1 MIRKASLKDIPKIND
16 LLRQVNYVH
25 YEKRKDIFKMGN
37 KYTDKEL
44 EALIQNDQRPIFV
57 LTNNQDEVLGYV
69 FCIIEQHLNNQLLT
83 DIKTLYI
90 DDFCVDEICRGQHLG
105 TELYNYVKEYAKSI
119 GCYNI
124 TLNVWSLNESAKKFY
139 EHLGL
144 IPQKIKMEDILKEA
158 VTVKK

>member
-57 LTNNQDEVLGYV
+57 LTNHQDEVLGYV

-90 DDFCVDEICRGQHLG
+90 DDFCVDETCRGQHLG
-105 TELYNYVKEYAKSI
+105 TQLYHYVKEYAKSI
-119 GCYNI
+119 DCHNI
-124 TLNVWSLNESAKKFY
+124 TLNVWTLNESAKKFY
-139 EHLGL
+139 ERLGL
-144 IPQKIKMEDILKEA
+144 IPQKIKMEEII
-158 VTVKK
+158 

>member
-1 MIRKASLKDIPKIND
+1 MVINLIRRAKLKDIPKIND

-37 KYTDKEL
+37 KYTDEEL
-44 EALIQNDQRPIFV
+44 SLLIQDDNRPIFV
-57 LTNNQDEVLGYV
+57 ITNDQDEVLGYV
-69 FCIIEQHLNNQLLT
+69 FCIIEQHLNNHLLT

-105 TELYNYVKEYAKSI
+105 SQLYQYVKEYAKSI
-119 GCYNI
+119 DCYNI
-124 TLNVWSLNESAKKFY
+124 TLNVWTLNESAKKFY

-144 IPQKIKMEDILKEA
+144 IPQKIKMEDILN
-158 VTVKK
+158 KKL

>member
-1 MIRKASLKDIPKIND
+1 MIRRAILKDIPKIND

-105 TELYNYVKEYAKSI
+105 TQLYDYVKEYAKSI

-144 IPQKIKMEDILKEA
+144 IPQKIKMEDILKG
-158 VTVKK
+158 KD

>member
-1 MIRKASLKDIPKIND
+1 MVINLIRRAKLKDIPKIND

-37 KYTDKEL
+37 KYTDEEL
-44 EALIQNDQRPIFV
+44 SLLIQDDNRPIFV
-57 LTNNQDEVLGYV
+57 ITNNQDEVLGYV
-69 FCIIEQHLNNQLLT
+69 FCIIEQHLNNHLLT

-105 TELYNYVKEYAKSI
+105 SQLYQYVKEYAKSI
-119 GCYNI
+119 DCYNI
-124 TLNVWSLNESAKKFY
+124 TLNVWTLNESAKKFY

-144 IPQKIKMEDILKEA
+144 IPQKIKMEDILK
-158 VTVKK
+158 

>member
-1 MIRKASLKDIPKIND
+1 MVINLIRRAKLKDIPKIND

-37 KYTDKEL
+37 KYTDEEL
-44 EALIQNDQRPIFV
+44 SLLIQDDNRPIFV
-57 LTNNQDEVLGYV
+57 ITNDQDEVLGYV
-69 FCIIEQHLNNQLLT
+69 FCIIEQHLNNHLLT

-105 TELYNYVKEYAKSI
+105 SQLYQYVKEYAKSI
-119 GCYNI
+119 DCYNI
-124 TLNVWSLNESAKKFY
+124 TLNVWTLNESAKKFY

-144 IPQKIKMEDILKEA
+144 IPQKIKMEDILK
-158 VTVKK
+158 

>member
-144 IPQKIKMEDILKEA
+144 IPQKIKMEDILKG
-158 VTVKK
+158 KD

>member
-1 MIRKASLKDIPKIND
+1 MIRRAILKDIPKIND

-144 IPQKIKMEDILKEA
+144 IPQKIKMEDILKG
-158 VTVKK
+158 KD